1 MSAGL
6 VVIALLVGACGTDE
20 PGDDV
25 AAAPTSTDVPLPT
38 GFDGCNLPQ
47 SVIDAEQLKKGRED
61 KTWNSPG
68 TTRKWLGCS
77 WLQSDGFTANIT
89 VTTITG
95 QQILESPSSKWTI
108 GEQGTIGG
116 RSTVAYWLPAEQPME
131 HCTLNVE
138 MRGGGMEIGI
148 SNQPSARKS
157 KGRNAC
163 DIATSLAEMLAPT
176 ITDGM

>member
-6 VVIALLVGACGTDE
+6 VVTALLVGACGTDE
-20 PGDDV
+20 PGEEV
-25 AAAPTSTDVPLPT
+25 TAAPTSTDVPLPT

-61 KTWNSPG
+61 KTWNTPG
-68 TTRKWLGCS
+68 TTRKWLGCT
-77 WLQSDGFTANIT
+77 WTQSDGFTANIT

-95 QQILESPSSKWTI
+95 QKIVESPRSQWAV
-108 GEQGTIGG
+108 GEQATIDG
-116 RSTVAYWLPAEQPME
+116 RSTVTYWQPAGNPAEN
-131 HCTLNVE
+131 CTINVE

-157 KGRNAC
+157 RGRNAC